1 MSNNTIEDTSSS
13 SNSVIIVAY
22 YCFSLLVG
30 GTALDLLTLV
40 VFCRGKFRNTSERP
54 TLYYMRAVAIFD
66 IFMLYGWNMDH
77 YTSTIYNFTLSS
89 YTVASCKFFMFLNY
103 IAPQTSAWLRVF
115 ICLDR
120 YLSLSR
126 LHRTWFG
133 RPKSVLIIIAS
144 IISFF
149 FLFNLHLIIFGCF
162 RDADGTIDPDS
173 RLYIIYPMWDM
184 VNLAMYNCIPF
195 LSMVILNSGVIYHLF
210 NLRRTSTIQNSRIQH
225 RAISITV
232 VITTFLFSLMT
243 IPSTVAYAF
252 FTNTASDTVL
262 YTLDC
267 VLYSYHTLSFA
278 IYMITFKEF
287 RQEFIK
293 MVTCNNNEQ
302 RIAPENTAM
311 TQQSRRK

>member
-1 MSNNTIEDTSSS
+1 MSNNKTANINESSI
-13 SNSVIIVAY
+13 SVTAVAY
-22 YCFSLLVG
+22 YAFTLIIV
-30 GTALDLLTLV
+30 GTAFNLLTFV
-40 VFCRGKFRNTSERP
+40 VLCRKKFRNMKERP
-54 TLYYMRAVAIFD
+54 TLYYMRAVVIFD
-66 IFMLYGWNMDH
+66 IFMLYGWNFEH
-77 YTSTIYNFTLSS
+77 YLSIVYGFAFREYTI
-89 YTVASCKFFMFLNY
+89 ASCKLFMFSNY
-103 IAPQTSAWLRVF
+103 LSHHTSAWLRVF

-133 RPKSVLIIIAS
+133 RPKSVLIIIAC

-162 RDADGTIDPDS
+162 RDADGTIDANS

-195 LSMVILNSGVIYHLF
+195 VSMVILNCGVIYHLF
-210 NLRRTSTIQNSRIQH
+210 NLRRSSTIQNSRIQH

-252 FTNTASDTVL
+252 FTNTASDTAL